1 MRSLVL
7 KMGPAKTQFAETAT
21 AVHPD
26 GVVGAASLVALGH
39 HRHGGVV
46 VACCWKN
53 GVLCP
58 CGMPIGYLQEK
69 TKYCGTRERI
79 CEERRTG
86 YMGEA

>member
-46 VACCWKN
+46 VAGCW
-53 GVLCP
+53 
-58 CGMPIGYLQEK
+58 
-69 TKYCGTRERI
+69 
-79 CEERRTG
+79 
-86 YMGEA
+86 